1 MESNAAILIVSGN
14 RERGE
19 RCASYL
25 RPAYEVTTAT
35 DVESA
40 RAALDREIDVVFVD
54 DDLPDGSGEDVVR
67 VLRGR
72 DVRARAAVFTP
83 SVPQDDVA
91 DRGFDEFLVTP
102 VADDELVAAVERLLD
117 LLAYDEKLRESA
129 ELASERASMA
139 AGTAEESGDV
149 EARYSHVNARLDQ
162 LEEDLRTIGGRIGTT
177 GYRVAFRDIGD
188 E

>member
-1 MESNAAILIVSGN
+1 MKSNAAILIVSGN

-25 RPAYEVTTAT
+25 RPTYEVDTAA

-40 RAALDREIDVVFVD
+40 REALDRRTDVVFVD
-54 DDLPDGSGEDVVR
+54 EELPDGTGEDVVR
-67 VLRGR
+67 SIRGR
-72 DVRARAAVFTP
+72 SIRARAAVFTP
-83 SVPQDDVA
+83 EVPRDDVS

-102 VADDELVAAVERLLD
+102 VADDELQSAVERLLD

-129 ELASERASMA
+129 ELASQRASMA
-139 AGTAEESGDV
+139 AGVAEWSGDI
-149 EARYSHVNARLDQ
+149 EDRYSHVTARLDQ
-162 LEEDLRTIGGRIGTT
+162 LEDDLRTIGGRIGAT
-177 GYRVAFRDIGD
+177 GYRAAFRDIGD